1 MRRVSWET
9 IDVAGGDD
17 PVEGA
22 VNGDPQVFFCFF
34 FSLGLRGVVCSAQ
47 ET

>member
-22 VNGDPQVFFCFF
+22 VNGDPQVCFV
-34 FSLGLRGVVCSAQ
+34 SLGVRGVVQ